1 MSRASRRKSSS
12 ARQGLLFLPWILFL
26 NLLQVQ
32 EEPGWKKQQKR
43 LNKIQETGPRVHGDH
58 GAAYRCKISPLKV
71 VKYSTFVFSGGKQ
84 PRELTACIFKQ
95 SPAFAPRPQSFSF
108 PTSAPL
114 RASYPPRADVR
125 HFTANAA
132 FVSEFFFEEKAK
144 KKAKKT
150 PSTLYICTTRR
161 HCVITFC
168 RNSCMSGASRSS
180 AVPRGGRCRSAACKT
195 CQPLLVFF

>member
-1 MSRASRRKSSS
+1 MSEKVVLRSSGPTFSLLDSIFKPSAS
-12 ARQGLLFLPWILFL
+12 ARRTR
-26 NLLQVQ
+26 
-32 EEPGWKKQQKR
+32 EKKQQKR
-43 LNKIQETGPRVHGDH
+43 LNKIQDMGPCVHGDH
-58 GAAYRCKISPLKV
+58 GAVYRCKISPLKV

-84 PRELTACIFKQ
+84 PRELTTCIFKQ

-114 RASYPPRADVR
+114 CASYPPRADVR

-132 FVSEFFFEEKAK
+132 LFLRFFLRK
-144 KKAKKT
+144 KKKSKKT
-150 PSTLYICTTRR
+150 GTLYICTTRR

-180 AVPRGGRCRSAACKT
+180 AVPRGGRRRSAACKT